1 MLAMS
6 CGRRLTTA
14 TFVPTSRISEMR
26 AVYRATPGDPSGAG
40 NDACTPMKPCAPHDT
55 GQAVAFTG
63 VVQNCAH
70 ARIEK
75 RQGVAGARGRGL
87 YRKLGSRLRRW
98 SEGGR
103 RDTTGGRC
111 GPSRGKNGA
120 ARCRRATGEDKT
132 GDGHAALPRIELDV
146 VLGLTGLHLG
156 IPATR
161 LADSM
166 GCTYGFLAENS
177 GFIAKDS
184 DTGRAPADHLVS
196 IGIDSDRRLQLRR
209 RLPGVSPR

>member
-14 TFVPTSRISEMR
+14 TVVPNSRVSEAR
-26 AVYRATPGDPSGAG
+26 AVYRATPGDPSGAW

-55 GQAVAFTG
+55 GWAAAFTG

-75 RQGVAGARGRGL
+75 RQGVVGARGRGL
-87 YRKLGSRLRRW
+87 YRKLGSRLRHW

-103 RDTTGGRC
+103 RETTGERC
-111 GPSRGKNGA
+111 GQDRGGNSA
-120 ARCRRATGEDKT
+120 ARCRRVDKT
-132 GDGHAALPRIELDV
+132 GDGHVALPRIELDV

-156 IPATR
+156 TPATR

-166 GCTYGFLAENS
+166 GCTHGFLAENS

-184 DTGRAPADHLVS
+184 GTGRAPADHLVS
-196 IGIDSDRRLQLRR
+196 IGIDSDRRFQLRR